1 MNTITH
7 AEPPYKRRGLSK
19 TTVTYW
25 LRKVYQ
31 ETTGTWRSTN
41 YYVRFQVAGE
51 RRKVRLD
58 ATTKEEAGKEALGK
72 YLEALTARM
81 NEKKIR
87 N

>member
-1 MNTITH
+1 MNTIIHTERH
-7 AEPPYKRRGLSK
+7 SKMRGLSK

-31 ETTGTWRSTN
+31 ETTGTWRSSN

-72 YLEALTARM
+72 YLGALTNRRD
-81 NEKKIR
+81 E
-87 N
+87 